1 MVPPPLI
8 LPLLYFGVFYYFCIC
23 MKNRVIMI
31 RRRGVSEAGLRYL
44 MGSINALGLA
54 SSILPAG
61 LRGQIRLLLMRLRGG
76 NTPVIDAGDSLS
88 SGWPTPFFCD
98 ADYRVVPEREWE
110 ESGKYS
116 DGRIHVMIHCC
127 NSGEVLLG
135 HRIAGFLTPDYAVHV
150 LPEASTGTDISP
162 NDSDYD
168 NAERAETVIEP
179 VMMAA
184 EQEALM
190 RRCHIGVCL
199 PGGKRLPPWG
209 VRCMANGLT
218 LVAESAQASSRPALL
233 PAITTYTPTDDR
245 DRTIA
250 DAILSADTRNYSRMR
265 LHAFHL
271 SQLRALNATAAT
283 L

>member
-1 MVPPPLI
+1 
-8 LPLLYFGVFYYFCIC
+8 
-23 MKNRVIMI
+23 MKNREILI
-31 RRRGVSEAGLRYL
+31 RRAGCSESGLRYL
-44 MGSINALGLA
+44 MGSLNALGVA
-54 SSILPAG
+54 ATVLPAG
-61 LRGQIRLLLMRLRGG
+61 LRGRLRLLLRRLRGRKPAVLDTG
-76 NTPVIDAGDSLS
+76 NYLCLEGAP
-88 SGWPTPFFCD
+88 PFLCD
-98 ADYRVVPEREWE
+98 ADYRVVPERDWE
-110 ESGKYS
+110 EDGKFS

-135 HRIAGFLTPDYAVHV
+135 HRIAGFLTPDYTMHL
-150 LPEASTGTDISP
+150 LPEGGVDAAMDAD
-162 NDSDYD
+162 DSDLD

-184 EQEALM
+184 NQEALM

-218 LVAESAQASSRPALL
+218 LVAETAQASSRPALL
-233 PAITTYTPTDDR
+233 PAITIYTLADDS
-245 DRTIA
+245 DRIQTIA
-250 DAILSADTRNYSRMR
+250 DAILSADTRNYSRSR

-271 SQLRALNATAAT
+271 SQLRTLDATAAT